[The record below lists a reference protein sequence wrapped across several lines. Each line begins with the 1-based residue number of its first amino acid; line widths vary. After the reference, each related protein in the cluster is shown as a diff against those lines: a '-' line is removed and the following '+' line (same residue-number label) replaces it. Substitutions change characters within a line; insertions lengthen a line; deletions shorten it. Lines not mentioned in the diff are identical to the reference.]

1 LNTRFITVVTLLIS
15 VLVLAACPS
24 KPVKE
29 SEPEPEPK
37 HAVPPVS
44 DVSTTG
50 LPERGLPA
58 EFNDPSNPLYQRI
71 IYFDYDSSD
80 IRPQFIE
87 VLRAHSLY
95 LSTTPG
101 ANVLLEGHSDER
113 GTREYNLALAEQR
126 AHTVR
131 RFMLAEGVAS
141 GQIETLSYGEE
152 RPAQRGHDEESWA
165 LNRRVELV
173 Y

>member
-1 LNTRFITVVTLLIS
+1 MNKRFTTVAAFFVAALL
-15 VLVLAACPS
+15 LAGCPS

-29 SEPEPEPK
+29 PEPEPEPEPV
-37 HAVPPVS
+37 APPVS
-44 DVSTTG
+44 EVRTAAV
-50 LPERGLPA
+50 PERGLPP
-58 EFNDPSNPLYQRI
+58 EFNDPSNPLYQRV

-80 IRPQFIE
+80 ILPQFIE

-95 LSTTPG
+95 LSTHPR
-101 ANVLLEGHSDER
+101 ANLVLEGHSDER

-126 AHTVR
+126 THTVR
-131 RFMLAEGVAS
+131 RFMLAEGVA
-141 GQIETLSYGEE
+141 GKQLETLSYGEE
-152 RPAQRGHDEESWA
+152 KPAHPGHDEESWA